1 MKLKMSENS
10 LFAILLRS
18 PWWISFGLVAAFA
31 LASRAF
37 LPAPYVPYGVMGGFP
52 FLIIGIM
59 AARRQWKAP
68 SRKQI
73 AEVLS
78 QAAAMS
84 WRDFSREI
92 EQGYTRHG
100 HAVTRLNQPAADF
113 RLIKDGRI
121 TLVSCKRWKAASQG
135 MDALHALKAAKDAQ
149 GVDQITFISLAKL
162 TDQASRFAQEQGI
175 HIMTENEL
183 VRLLNSKI
191 RH

>member
-18 PWWISFGLVAAFA
+18 PWWVSFGLVAAFA

-37 LPAPYVPYGVMGGFP
+37 LPAPYVAYGVMGGFP

-59 AARRQWKAP
+59 AARRQWRTP
-68 SRKQI
+68 SPKQI

-84 WRDFSREI
+84 WRDFSRVI
-92 EQGYTRHG
+92 EQGYARHG
-100 HAVTRLNQPAADF
+100 HAVTLLNQPAADF

-135 MDALHALKAAKDAQ
+135 IDALRDLMAAKEAQ
-149 GVDQITFISLAKL
+149 GAHQITFISLGKL
-162 TDQASRFAQEQGI
+162 TDSASRFAKQYGI
-175 HIMTENEL
+175 HVMEEEEL
-183 VRLLNSKI
+183 ARLLNSKI